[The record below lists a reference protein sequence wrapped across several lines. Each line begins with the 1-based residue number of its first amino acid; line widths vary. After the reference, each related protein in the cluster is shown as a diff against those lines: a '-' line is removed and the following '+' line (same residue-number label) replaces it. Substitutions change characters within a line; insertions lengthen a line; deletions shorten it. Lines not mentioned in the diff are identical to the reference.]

1 MNFKDE
7 MKQKVAQIEIIL
19 DEYLPAQEGLQ
30 KTVLTAM
37 NTTVKAGGKRLRPML
52 INETYQMF
60 GGKGDIVKPFMA
72 AIEMIHTYSLIH
84 DDLPALDNDDYRR
97 GRLTTHME
105 KIWRSLQ
112 EMHFLIMRMKLQR
125 KHLILRRKTRS

>member
-37 NTTVKAGGKRLRPML
+37 NTTVKAGGKRLRPM
-52 INETYQMF
+52 Q
-60 GGKGDIVKPFMA
+60 D
-72 AIEMIHTYSLIH
+72 
-84 DDLPALDNDDYRR
+84 
-97 GRLTTHME
+97 
-105 KIWRSLQ
+105 
-112 EMHFLIMRMKLQR
+112 
-125 KHLILRRKTRS
+125 

>member
-52 INETYQMF
+52 INETYQMLAERE
-60 GGKGDIVKPFMA
+60 I
-72 AIEMIHTYSLIH
+72 S
-84 DDLPALDNDDYRR
+84 
-97 GRLTTHME
+97 
-105 KIWRSLQ
+105 
-112 EMHFLIMRMKLQR
+112 
-125 KHLILRRKTRS
+125 

>member
-37 NTTVKAGGKRLRPML
+37 NTTVKAGRKASSSNADQRDISDVWR
-52 INETYQMF
+52 
-60 GGKGDIVKPFMA
+60 KGRYRK
-72 AIEMIHTYSLIH
+72 AIYGS
-84 DDLPALDNDDYRR
+84 N
-97 GRLTTHME
+97 
-105 KIWRSLQ
+105 
-112 EMHFLIMRMKLQR
+112 
-125 KHLILRRKTRS
+125 

>member
-60 GGKGDIVKPFMA
+60 GSDQDSRQQ
-72 AIEMIHTYSLIH
+72 TWNLW
-84 DDLPALDNDDYRR
+84 NDRWAGCR
-97 GRLTTHME
+97 C
-105 KIWRSLQ
+105 
-112 EMHFLIMRMKLQR
+112 
-125 KHLILRRKTRS
+125 

>member
-52 INETYQMF
+52 INDISDVWR
-60 GGKGDIVKPFMA
+60 KGRYCK
-72 AIEMIHTYSLIH
+72 AIYGS
-84 DDLPALDNDDYRR
+84 D
-97 GRLTTHME
+97 
-105 KIWRSLQ
+105 
-112 EMHFLIMRMKLQR
+112 
-125 KHLILRRKTRS
+125 

>member
-52 INETYQMF
+52 STRHIRCLAER
-60 GGKGDIVKPFMA
+60 
-72 AIEMIHTYSLIH
+72 E
-84 DDLPALDNDDYRR
+84 
-97 GRLTTHME
+97 
-105 KIWRSLQ
+105 
-112 EMHFLIMRMKLQR
+112 
-125 KHLILRRKTRS
+125 IL